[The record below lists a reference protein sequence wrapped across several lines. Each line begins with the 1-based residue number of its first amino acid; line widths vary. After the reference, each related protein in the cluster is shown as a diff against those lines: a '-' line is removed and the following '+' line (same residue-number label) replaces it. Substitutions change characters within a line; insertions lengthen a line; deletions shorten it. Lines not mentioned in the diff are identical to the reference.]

1 MGQVTIYI
9 DHETEKKMT
18 NIVKKS
24 GLSKSKWIAGLI
36 KAKTASTWPES
47 IKKLAG
53 QWKDM
58 PTAEEIRE
66 DLGTDVK
73 RESI

>member
-9 DHETEKKMT
+9 DHETEKKMI

-53 QWKDM
+53 EWKDM
-58 PTAEEIRE
+58 PTAEEIRK
-66 DLGTDVK
+66 DLGADVK